1 MNQKHSSI
9 SSYSDLSKL
18 SHSVKFIHF
27 RKFVSKKIIKKILS
41 ECPNLVEISFSSY
54 AYKRCNDEI
63 LKCIYG
69 EGVNLSVSSRK
80 AGRPNMIEKI
90 HVDSILRNS
99 IYLTKELNILNV
111 EGRI

>member
-18 SHSVKFIHF
+18 SHSVKFVHF
-27 RKFVSKKIIKKILS
+27 RKFVSKKIIKKVLS
-41 ECPNLVEISFSSY
+41 ECPNLVEISFSNY
-54 AYKRCNDEI
+54 AYKRCNDDI
-63 LKCIYG
+63 LKFINK
-69 EGVNLSVSSRK
+69 EGVNLLISSRR
-80 AGRPNMIEKI
+80 AGRPNIIEKI
-90 HVDSILRNS
+90 HIDSILRNS